1 MPYIY
6 LLLATLLMSVGS
18 IGSKFYNKR
27 NEKYQ
32 GTAPIFTLLR
42 AGTTLLFWVIMF
54 FAKGASLNV
63 DVLPYALL
71 MVGISVLSAYASV
84 NSYKNGS
91 VLYTSLIVQFSL
103 IGVAIWG
110 FFFWNSPF
118 TWLMAVGLVLVAVS
132 LWLCLYTGKQE
143 DKKITPKWLFW
154 VALFFL
160 TNMGYTIVMRTQQM
174 HFNGEYGPFMMLIVM
189 SGAVLTHTII
199 FLKGERTDAKTVLQ
213 SSWWIPVALGVAA
226 ALVDLF
232 VMLLVGTTLSASFI
246 YPTLAI
252 GALAVVTIFSKFVFK
267 DEMRWWQWIGVA
279 VGAVAVAIISI

>member
-32 GTAPIFTLLR
+32 GTAPIFTLLT
-42 AGTTLLFWVIMF
+42 ASTTLLFWVIMF

-189 SGAVLTHTII
+189 SGAVLTHT
-199 FLKGERTDAKTVLQ
+199 FVFFRGERKDAKVVLK
-213 SSWWIPVALGVAA
+213 SSWWIPVALGVAS

-232 VMLLVGTTLSASFI
+232 VMLLVGTSLSASFI
-246 YPTLAI
+246 YPTLAV
-252 GALAVVTIFSKFVFK
+252 GALAVVTVFSKFVFK